1 MAQRNKKL
9 QLKIIL
15 ARTQFSS
22 FVQCGARCINYFR
35 SGSQRREIFCTK
47 ILQPQQQRTPTR
59 TITILR
65 QNKRIIQ
72 PRWAQRFNVG
82 YAFTLCA
89 VALQTLFSPQI
100 CLLSHRIPLDA
111 HVPAEQK
118 ENIKHSSHSTHVD
131 IKTVN
136 LSCFLFAPFP
146 NRTVMPTAVEP
157 FQFKYSDASNI
168 SMTIDMA
175 NHDDLNL
182 SVSCILY

>member
-9 QLKIIL
+9 QLKFIL

-35 SGSQRREIFCTK
+35 SGSQRREIFWTK
-47 ILQPQQQRTPTR
+47 KMQQQRTPTR

-89 VALQTLFSPQI
+89 VALQTLFSPHI
-100 CLLSHRIPLDA
+100 CLLSHRIWLDA

-118 ENIKHSSHSTHVD
+118 ENIKHSRHSTRWYQNGQFD
-131 IKTVN
+131 
-136 LSCFLFAPFP
+136 LLFVRSFSKPHFHA
-146 NRTVMPTAVEP
+146 NGSQT
-157 FQFKYSDASNI
+157 I
-168 SMTIDMA
+168 SVQIFRR
-175 NHDDLNL
+175 
-182 SVSCILY
+182 IE